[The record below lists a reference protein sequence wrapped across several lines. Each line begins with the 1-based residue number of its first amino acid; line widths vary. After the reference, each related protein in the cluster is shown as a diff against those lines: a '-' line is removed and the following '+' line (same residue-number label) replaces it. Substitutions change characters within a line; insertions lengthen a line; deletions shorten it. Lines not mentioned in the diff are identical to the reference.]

1 MRRIDKVRVSL
12 GRNEIQPKLAK
23 SPPTQQRKTP
33 IIQPI
38 LGMGS
43 KRGRGKT
50 AYHVQIQEVEEKED
64 GLVPAYE

>member
-12 GRNEIQPKLAK
+12 GINEVQLELAK
-23 SPPTQQRKTP
+23 SPPTQWRKTP

-38 LGMGS
+38 LGVGS
-43 KRGRGKT
+43 KRGRGKI